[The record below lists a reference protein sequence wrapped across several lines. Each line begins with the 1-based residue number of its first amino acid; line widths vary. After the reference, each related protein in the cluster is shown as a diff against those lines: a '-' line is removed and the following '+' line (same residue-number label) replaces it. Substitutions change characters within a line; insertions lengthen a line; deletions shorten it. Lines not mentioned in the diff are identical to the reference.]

1 MEIRNYILN
10 IQLVVADIDGTFLD
24 SEGRPSQG
32 ALEAIQAIRRQGIL
46 FSLCSGRG
54 NPGIKPFVDLL
65 KLKQPYIISGG
76 AAIIEP
82 HSQSVIRQE
91 IMSEIQ
97 IQKVYQLGQKTGC
110 DIILHDAWNIY
121 ILSADEFWEDANS
134 WEWMKGYG
142 TQNFKRIHSWQE
154 IPIHQIIRMDYF
166 NDLKKLP
173 QLANE
178 LEGLNE
184 NLRAIVMPRN
194 IEISDQKA
202 GKGSALAHLADYLH
216 IPLENVM
223 SLGDGL
229 NDISMLETAGVGVAM
244 KNSLP
249 EVIRRADYL
258 APGCDDGGLALAL
271 NHLLAG
277 TMSEIKL
284 SCLE

>member
-1 MEIRNYILN
+1 LN

-24 SEGRPSQG
+24 SEGGPSLG
-32 ALEAIQAIRRQGIL
+32 ALEAIQAIRSRKII
-46 FSLCSGRG
+46 FTLCSGRG

-91 IMSEIQ
+91 LMSEKQ
-97 IQKVYQLGQKTGC
+97 IQQVYQLGRQTGSN
-110 DIILHDAWNIY
+110 IILHDAWNIY
-121 ILSADEFWEDANS
+121 VLSSDEFWMDANS

-142 TQNFKRIHSWQE
+142 IQDFKRIHSWEE
-154 IPIHQIIRMDYF
+154 IPIHKIIRMDYF
-166 NDLKKLP
+166 NNLRELP
-173 QLANE
+173 RLADE
-178 LEGLNE
+178 VEGLKE

-194 IEISDQKA
+194 IEISDHNA
-202 GKGSALAHLADYLH
+202 GKGSALVHLADYLH

-249 EVIRRADYL
+249 EVICRADYL
-258 APGCDDGGLALAL
+258 APGCDEGGLARAL

-277 TMSEIKL
+277 TLGEIKL
-284 SCLE
+284 SCSE

>member
-1 MEIRNYILN
+1 LN

-24 SEGRPSQG
+24 SKGRPSQG
-32 ALEAIQAIRRQGIL
+32 ALEAIQAIRSRGII
-46 FSLCSGRG
+46 FTLCSGRG

-65 KLKQPYIISGG
+65 ELKQPYIISGG

-82 HSQSVIRQE
+82 RTQSVIRQE
-91 IMSEIQ
+91 IMSEKQ
-97 IQKVYQLGQKTGC
+97 IQQVYQLGQQTGS
-110 DIILHDAWNIY
+110 DLILHDAWNIY
-121 ILSADEFWEDANS
+121 VLSSDKFWVDANS
-134 WEWMKGYG
+134 WEWMRGYG

-154 IPIHQIIRMDYF
+154 IPIHKIIRMDYF
-166 NDLKKLP
+166 NNLVKLP
-173 QLANE
+173 QLADE
-178 LEGLNE
+178 VEGLRE
-184 NLRAIVMPRN
+184 NLSAIIMHRN
-194 IEISDQKA
+194 IEISDKKA

-249 EVIRRADYL
+249 EVICRADYL
-258 APGCDDGGLALAL
+258 APGCDEGGLAFAL

-277 TMSEIKL
+277 TMAEIKL
-284 SCLE
+284 SCVE